1 MSKCCTSQQNIE
13 VIILAGCRDFGRCP
27 LASRLP
33 TALWPVVGKP
43 VIEHLLTSLAKQGIK
58 KATICSNGDGSLLA
72 ESIQTDSHI
81 ELTFLDEPLPAG
93 TAGCI
98 RDATN
103 GETDV
108 LLLVFFADMICP
120 PEISK
125 LINAHRDAQ
134 SDLTVMF
141 NPDHTNG
148 KSPALPHVFLS
159 EDRNG
164 GDGALIGE
172 PARRGEVSRRS
183 PAGIYICETSILE
196 HIPEQG
202 YFDLKEG
209 LIPEL
214 LRAGKTIRTAI
225 LPHHV
230 GSFRDRQGYLY
241 AIANYLEN
249 APKLNSNLVRRSFNE
264 GGLKLHK
271 RTDSQVL
278 WKAADANIGQ
288 NTKIYGSVVVMNG
301 ACIHDDVVIFGPTII
316 GRDVTIGESS
326 VVANSVLW
334 DGAQVG
340 RNCCVQRCVVDYHTV
355 VRNNSI
361 VEEESI
367 PFKPEGMLKKS
378 VSRVLEFV
386 QDNTSRLRPTLQQ
399 QFNKVNEK
407 LPNRSQSRK
416 RNILP
421 WFAAGLV
428 FVTFL
433 WSYWP
438 GIVDIWNIWQRSD
451 EYSSGILVPFLAV
464 YILWSRR
471 RDITQC
477 RIKPCLWGLF
487 AFVAAQVIRLFG
499 LFFMYGSAERLSIA
513 LSIAALVLL
522 IFGWQLFRKVS
533 TVLLFLCLMLPW
545 PNRVQAAVAL
555 PLQRW
560 ATSSAVF
567 CLEMVGY
574 EVIQEGNVIH
584 IGQATVAV
592 AEACNGLRM
601 VTAFFVISGL
611 VVLLVKRAWW
621 EKLIILAS
629 SLPIALFCNT
639 VRLTITAIA
648 FTILTGEQWEKI
660 FHDFGGYAMMPL
672 ALAAVVAELWLL
684 AKLTTLPT
692 EEEAIIITRQT

>member
-1 MSKCCTSQQNIE
+1 M
-13 VIILAGCRDFGRCP
+13 
-27 LASRLP
+27 
-33 TALWPVVGKP
+33 
-43 VIEHLLTSLAKQGIK
+43 
-58 KATICSNGDGSLLA
+58 
-72 ESIQTDSHI
+72 
-81 ELTFLDEPLPAG
+81 
-93 TAGCI
+93 
-98 RDATN
+98 
-103 GETDV
+103 
-108 LLLVFFADMICP
+108 
-120 PEISK
+120 
-125 LINAHRDAQ
+125 
-134 SDLTVMF
+134 
-141 NPDHTNG
+141 
-148 KSPALPHVFLS
+148 
-159 EDRNG
+159 
-164 GDGALIGE
+164 
-172 PARRGEVSRRS
+172 
-183 PAGIYICETSILE
+183 
-196 HIPEQG
+196 
-202 YFDLKEG
+202 
-209 LIPEL
+209 IPEL

-230 GSFRDRQGYLY
+230 GNFRDRQGYLY
-241 AIANYLEN
+241 AIAHYLEN

-264 GGLKLHK
+264 SRLKLYK

-278 WKAADANIGQ
+278 WRAADANIGQ
-288 NTKIYGSVVVMNG
+288 DAKIYGSVVVMNG
-301 ACIHDDVVIFGPTII
+301 VCIHDDVVIFGPTII
-316 GRDVTIGESS
+316 GRDVTIGEHS

-340 RNCCVQRCVVDYHTV
+340 KNCCIQKCVVDYRAV

-367 PFKPEGMLKKS
+367 PFKPEGMLKNS
-378 VSRVLEFV
+378 VSRVLKIV
-386 QDNTSRLRPTLQQ
+386 KNNTSRLRPALQP
-399 QFNKVNEK
+399 QFNRINEE
-407 LPNRSQSRK
+407 LPNRSQSSK

-421 WFAAGLV
+421 WFAAGLI
-428 FVTFL
+428 FIAFL
-433 WSYWP
+433 WSYWH

-477 RIKPCLWGLF
+477 HIKPCLWGLF
-487 AFVAAQVIRLFG
+487 AFVAAQAVRLFG

-513 LSIAALVLL
+513 LSIAALVLFL
-522 IFGWQLFRKVS
+522 FGWQLFRKVS

-560 ATSSAVF
+560 ATSSAMF

-629 SLPIALFCNT
+629 SLPIALLCNT

-648 FTILTGEQWEKI
+648 FTVLRGEYWEKI

-672 ALAAVVAELWLL
+672 ALAMVVAELWLL
-684 AKLTTLPT
+684 VKLTTLPT
-692 EEEAIIITRQT
+692 KEEAIVITRQT